1 METKSMMFGLAQA
14 EKESPQ
20 FNIPGKMKIA
30 ACKAADRIFA
40 ETGIEDVDIE
50 PAIDRLGIRMDPDL
64 RGIVQA
70 VAIKTMQLQ
79 AQKVRGLVNKVGTEE
94 QK

>member
-1 METKSMMFGLAQA
+1 METKSMMFELAQA
-14 EKESPQ
+14 EKDSPS

-30 ACKAADRIFA
+30 ACKAADKIFA

-50 PAIDRLGIRMDPDL
+50 PAIDRLGIRTHPDL
-64 RGIVQA
+64 REIVQA

-94 QK
+94 